1 MLLHG
6 AADATGQKFLTRERL
21 KGEKKKKVEIQIL
34 CVVKIDLY

>member
-6 AADATGQKFLTRERL
+6 TADATVQKFLMRGRL
-21 KGEKKKKVEIQIL
+21 KGRKKKVEIQIL